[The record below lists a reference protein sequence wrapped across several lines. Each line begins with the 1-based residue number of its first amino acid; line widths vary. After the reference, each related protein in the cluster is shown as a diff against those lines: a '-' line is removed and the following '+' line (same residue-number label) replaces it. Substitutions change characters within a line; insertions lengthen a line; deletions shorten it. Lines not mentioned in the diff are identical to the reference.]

1 MSGKLDSRQTKE
13 GYGDKDGDAEQ
24 HSQMSHLPIDKY
36 QKDLSHIESRIGRR
50 LGRIVQKST

>member
-13 GYGDKDGDAEQ
+13 GYEDGDAEQ
-24 HSQMSHLPIDKY
+24 HSQMSHLPLDKY
-36 QKDLSHIESRIGRR
+36 QKDLSHIKIRVGRR